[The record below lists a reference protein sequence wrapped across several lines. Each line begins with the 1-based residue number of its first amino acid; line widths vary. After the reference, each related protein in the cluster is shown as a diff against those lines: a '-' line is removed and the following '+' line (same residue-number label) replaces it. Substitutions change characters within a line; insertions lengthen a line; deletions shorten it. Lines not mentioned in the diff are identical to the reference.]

1 MEAMGI
7 IWKNNSGIT
16 YCSWQ
21 TGLWSLPQQLSHLSL
36 VPRMSAPVILAYR
49 TLTHDP
55 SCHDD
60 PSSSIF
66 LPKTSFSLIITL
78 SWWHGFPIQCTWVV
92 LLLPSFQT
100 FTETLI
106 FEAPNSARKGGDK
119 KKRVRGKTYQMRR
132 LTVKFLDSG
141 WNRLGAHI

>member
-1 MEAMGI
+1 MEAVGI

-21 TGLWSLPQQLSHLSL
+21 TSPVKPSSTAQPSL
-36 VPRMSAPVILAYR
+36 VPGMSAPVILAYR
-49 TLTHDP
+49 TLTHDL
-55 SCHDD
+55 SSHDD

-66 LPKTSFSLIITL
+66 LPKTSFSLNHDPFLMTGL
-78 SWWHGFPIQCTWVV
+78 SRSVYLSGAPVTQFSNLCRN
-92 LLLPSFQT
+92 F
-100 FTETLI
+100 I

-119 KKRVRGKTYQMRR
+119 EKRVRGKTYQMRR

-141 WNRLGAHI
+141 